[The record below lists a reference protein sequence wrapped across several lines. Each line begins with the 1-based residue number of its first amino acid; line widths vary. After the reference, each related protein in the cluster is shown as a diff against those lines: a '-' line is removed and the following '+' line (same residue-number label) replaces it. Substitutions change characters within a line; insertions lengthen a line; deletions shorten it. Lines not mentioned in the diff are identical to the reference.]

1 MDRGSNSRFVVT
13 GHLDSVARCVAS
25 FLTDQARITPVE
37 AKNQQLKTN
46 KMDKISSIRN
56 RQVASSNL
64 ALGST
69 FPFLNQGL
77 ANFLFLRPEIRCKV
91 VASSLKFSLVF
102 FR

>member
-1 MDRGSNSRFVVT
+1 VK
-13 GHLDSVARCVAS
+13 AA
-25 FLTDQARITPVE
+25 E
-37 AKNQQLKTN
+37 LKTKEIEEN
-46 KMDKISSIRN
+46 RSFRN
-56 RQVASSNL
+56 RQVASSTL

-77 ANFLFLRPEIRCKV
+77 AIFLFLRPEIRCKV